1 MAVDAVTMYCAV
13 CVLCL
18 LLPQAPVQ
26 GITLDE
32 YEIFVREP
40 PPEHSNDDTDLFG
53 YTAVLHNLVD
63 PTAAGTSFNDI
74 INNARI
80 LVGVPNGTVTNGN
93 VANTGYILQC
103 NLASSGNC
111 IPLNGAGSGNDRFLY
126 DITSNNPN
134 ENKNGQFLGVS
145 MYTSGEQFLVCGHR
159 WIYQSSLHGRCF
171 RSDRSLQNFEILTP
185 CTADGTYNQ
194 RLLSRGTYR
203 YCASGSDVEVLND
216 GKVIIGAPGT
226 DYESGVN
233 FVYSPGMSRIPVS
246 PSFRP
251 QFYGLAGRS
260 VASVNVTGSQSP
272 EWVIGA
278 PRAGDYRGQ
287 IHLFTYS
294 ITGSVPNAP
303 LLSEPSTTITGNKFG
318 SYYGFS
324 VAGVD
329 FNGDGF
335 QDVLVGAP
343 LYFTTASIP
352 EAGAVYIYE
361 NQVNQN
367 VGSLESGQVII
378 LEPPNTGVPYGRF
391 GHAIEPL
398 GDLNADGFNDVAISA
413 PFGEGRSGTLYI
425 YLGSSQ
431 GIVRSPAQEIVGSN
445 LHLLSNVLANL
456 TSFGASLSASTD
468 IDGNGY
474 KDLAIGAFG
483 ARKLFVMRARSVAT
497 VTVSVT
503 PSSTSFTIK
512 AVKNCEFDSTQN
524 DCFQSNYC
532 MSVSGKG
539 FAIGQRITVD
549 YMFYADRR
557 QSGIQARAQFAVTS
571 SSVQSG
577 QTMLTVGDQ
586 PSCFNFTIYVL
597 SSIPL
602 EELINV
608 PVRPSIDVSIP
619 QGVLPSAGS
628 GSPTP
633 SDLRMTRIFGRVQG
647 TPSASVQGTRECGG
661 TGNGSTV
668 CSADV
673 VLSRFA
679 VSYISRS
686 NPTFQDDHLL
696 VGVVTDLIF
705 SASLYNNGPD
715 PAYGV
720 AIVFT
725 HPSSLTFSR
734 VESGSQITCITENTQ
749 TTCSIVGVRAQN
761 SSLPIS
767 MRFVVLSGTVTGR
780 EGNISV
786 RIESQIAG
794 SDPNEANNMYT
805 YNIPVQSS
813 VSAAVTGSISNDQLS
828 ILKNYSREGLPTMLS
843 ELGRRVQIN
852 FTVTNGGPSSIG
864 QGRLTIRIPTR
875 NPCTKN
881 AYLFYLA
888 SVTTSTLGGTC
899 MPSPSNAYDTLRLLS
914 TETNATLSGITE
926 LQDIP
931 GDCTSGTREIVRCS
945 ESTPG
950 CVTLTCTISAQ
961 RRDSS
966 GQVSI
971 VGYLDEAFLKSSGV
985 QYTLAF
991 TAGYEVLDMNFN
1003 EQNTDDNSDEVSLQL
1018 NGETAPPPPQPV
1030 EIWVIIV
1037 PIVVALLFIIILI
1050 VILWVCGFFKRRQ
1063 KWKTQEETEQN
1074 EGQNGTSEAT
1084 EKKPEATENDK

>member
-1 MAVDAVTMYCAV
+1 MS
-13 CVLCL
+13 
-18 LLPQAPVQ
+18 
-26 GITLDE
+26 
-32 YEIFVREP
+32 F
-40 PPEHSNDDTDLFG
+40 TDIM
-53 YTAVLHNLVD
+53 N
-63 PTAAGTSFNDI
+63 S
-74 INNARI
+74 ARI
-80 LVGVPNGTVTNGN
+80 LVGVPNGTTIGHRVDS
-93 VANTGYILQC
+93 TGYV
-103 NLASSGNC
+103 ASCDFQAGTTECQAFGQSGVH
-111 IPLNGAGSGNDRFLY
+111 SGLLY
-126 DITSNNPN
+126 DTTSN
-134 ENKNGQFLGVS
+134 EQDEDKKGQFLGIS
-145 MYTSGEQFLVCGHR
+145 MDSRDGNFAVCGHKWKYR
-159 WIYQSSLHGRCF
+159 GTNQGSQRYVHGLCLVSNRT
-171 RSDRSLQNFEILTP
+171 LNNFNIVRP
-185 CTADGTYNQ
+185 CTPKGTSGQDFNGIV
-194 RLLSRGTYR
+194 GTNEGAGGYG
-203 YCASGSDVEVLND
+203 YCSSGTDVSFTEEGQLV
-216 GKVIIGAPGT
+216 IGAPGS
-226 DYESGVN
+226 YLWKGAG
-233 FVYSPGMSRIPVS
+233 FVYDGSDPRVPVS
-246 PSFRP
+246 VEFSNSFG
-251 QFYGLAGRS
+251 YIGMG
-260 VASVNVTGSQSP
+260 VTQARISSSSTL
-272 EWVIGA
+272 EWVVGA
-278 PRAGDYRGQ
+278 PRAFNYHGQ
-287 IHLFTYS
+287 VL
-294 ITGSVPNAP
+294 V
-303 LLSEPSTTITGNKFG
+303 
-318 SYYGFS
+318 YGFTVNEPVTGEFEFNPPS
-324 VAGVD
+324 YVLRGNQIGAYFGYSLAGID

-335 QDVLVGAP
+335 DDLLVGAP
-343 LYFTTASIP
+343 LYFKGSGLP
-352 EAGAVYIYE
+352 EVGAVYIFE
-361 NQVNQN
+361 NQLEA
-367 VGSLESGQVII
+367 GSGTIPNTASFI

-483 ARKLFVMRARSVAT
+483 SRKVFVMRARSVAT

-512 AVKNCEFDSTQN
+512 AVKRCEFGPGVNQTR
-524 DCFQSNYC
+524 DCFQTTYC
-532 MSVSGKG
+532 LSVSGQR
-539 FAIGQRITVD
+539 FNPGQTIAVD
-549 YMFYADRR
+549 YTLYADRR
-557 QSGIQARAQFAVTS
+557 LSGLQARAQFAGTTS
-571 SSVQSG
+571 SVLNNQA
-577 QTMLTVGDQ
+577 MLVVDAPAQ
-586 PSCFNFTIYVL
+586 CFNYTVHIMEGT
-597 SSIPL
+597 PDQ
-602 EELINV
+602 ELIDI

-647 TPSASVQGTRECGG
+647 TTSTSVQGARECGG
-661 TGNGSTV
+661 GGSTV
-668 CSADV
+668 CTADMA
-673 VLSRFA
+673 LSSFS
-679 VSYISRS
+679 VDYISRS
-686 NPTFQDDHLL
+686 DANVTRNVLL

-705 SASLYNNGPD
+705 NAILFNNGPD
-715 PAYGV
+715 PAYSSS
-720 AIVFT
+720 IIFT

-749 TTCSIVGVRAQN
+749 TTCSIVGVRAQS
-761 SSLPIS
+761 SSLQVS
-767 MRFVVLSGTVTGR
+767 VRFVVLSGTVTGS
-780 EGNISV
+780 EGSISV
-786 RIESQIAG
+786 TIESRIAG
-794 SDPNEANNMYT
+794 SDPNGANNMYT